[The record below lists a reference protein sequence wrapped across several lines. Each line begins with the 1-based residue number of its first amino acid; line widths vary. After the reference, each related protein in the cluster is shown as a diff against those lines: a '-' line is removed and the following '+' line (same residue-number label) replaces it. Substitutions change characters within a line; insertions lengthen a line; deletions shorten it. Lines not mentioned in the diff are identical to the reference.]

1 MKTTIL
7 KILFLVFI
15 SCSSKPDQKVGEVEV
30 YVDSAG
36 LRIEEVEKS
45 SAKSDLEFVEAPL
58 EPVDAHSLLEHVHLA
73 INPNFENW
81 VLFENGTYIIF
92 DDLNGISDVQ
102 QEAIRLMKEYGPVSP
117 GGPSGD
123 FGVTHLNKTEG
134 WVVSGHGYGMY
145 TYVHPSELNQSAPD
159 DSAIGLFG
167 RSKRARDAK
176 NLKIIHVNL
185 VNK

>member
-1 MKTTIL
+1 MKKVKSFKKNIKIISGIL
-7 KILFLVFI
+7 VVLFVLLACNTKPKPALGFI
-15 SCSSKPDQKVGEVEV
+15 QS
-30 YVDSAG
+30 
-36 LRIEEVEKS
+36 
-45 SAKSDLEFVEAPL
+45 PL
-58 EPVDAHSLLEHVHLA
+58 ENVKASSLLEHVQLA

-102 QEAIRLMKEYGPVSP
+102 QEAIRLMKEYGPVSL

-167 RSKRARDAK
+167 RSKRARDA
-176 NLKIIHVNL
+176 NDLKFIHVNP